1 MLAATRIATD
11 AAIAVL
17 ARYRSH
23 HGLRVR
29 GELVRAWSRFDTDT
43 FGREVVAH
51 LNEDN
56 LYFPVSNLAELH
68 AISSYGGRAR
78 IKISGEFTT
87 AEFIN
92 GCRTER
98 LTHLW
103 VATDIGKCW
112 RWLREF
118 PQPRFLTIE
127 TPLPPWM

>member
-29 GELVRAWSRFDTDT
+29 GELVRAW
-43 FGREVVAH
+43 
-51 LNEDN
+51 
-56 LYFPVSNLAELH
+56 AELH

-87 AEFIN
+87 AEFSN